1 MFGFVNASME
11 ELTEDRKKRYT
22 QVYCG
27 ICRDIRA
34 SASQTARLSLS
45 YDMVFLALLLESL
58 YEPETKTGSR
68 ACMLHPCSPRGW
80 SSSPYTA
87 YAADMNVA
95 LSYYKCL
102 DDWQDDRRTGSLLM
116 AKAMKP
122 QMPGLEQRY
131 PRQCGAISRCIRELS
146 RLEKE
151 NCSNPDLPAGCFG
164 SLMEELLVY
173 RMDHWEGYL
182 RQMGNALGRFIYLCD
197 GAMDFREDRK
207 KGRYNPFLAMGMEQ
221 EDYQRWDQYLILTMA
236 ACTRAFEMLPLVQ
249 DKEILDNILYSGV
262 WLQYRRKQK
271 RDSREES
278 E

>member
-87 YAADMNVA
+87 YAADMKVA
-95 LSYYKCL
+95 L
-102 DDWQDDRRTGSLLM
+102 
-116 AKAMKP
+116 A
-122 QMPGLEQRY
+122 
-131 PRQCGAISRCIRELS
+131 
-146 RLEKE
+146 
-151 NCSNPDLPAGCFG
+151 
-164 SLMEELLVY
+164 
-173 RMDHWEGYL
+173 
-182 RQMGNALGRFIYLCD
+182 
-197 GAMDFREDRK
+197 
-207 KGRYNPFLAMGMEQ
+207 
-221 EDYQRWDQYLILTMA
+221 
-236 ACTRAFEMLPLVQ
+236 
-249 DKEILDNILYSGV
+249 
-262 WLQYRRKQK
+262 
-271 RDSREES
+271 
-278 E
+278 